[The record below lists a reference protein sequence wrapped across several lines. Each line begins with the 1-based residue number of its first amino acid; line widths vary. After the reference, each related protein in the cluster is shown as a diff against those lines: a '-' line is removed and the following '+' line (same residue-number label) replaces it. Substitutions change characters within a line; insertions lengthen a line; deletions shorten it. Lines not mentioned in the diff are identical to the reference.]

1 MRSIRRRRIVRLFAF
16 ALVVWIGADALSH
29 GTCAHDLISFA
40 RANRS
45 QVGDTA
51 TPHSR
56 DSDRDDVNHC
66 SCHWQY
72 LPAALPMPLGL
83 RVVAPVVSARPEF
96 VPPLVE
102 RTLERPPQRLA

>member
-1 MRSIRRRRIVRLFAF
+1 MRSVRRRRIARVV
-16 ALVVWIGADALSH
+16 ALALAVWLGADALSH

-40 RANRS
+40 RAKS

-51 TPHSR
+51 TPHPRS
-56 DSDRDDVNHC
+56 SDRDDVNHC

-72 LPAALPMPLGL
+72 LPAASPTPVSL
-83 RVVAPVVSARPEF
+83 RAIAPVVSARPDF
-96 VPPLVE
+96 FPPLVE